1 MDTGKHAADDC
12 PTGVTRFQLA
22 LPTDLAQLAAAVETV
37 VCCCER
43 AGELSD
49 RARFRLRTVAAEAL
63 ANAMA
68 YGNNNEVH
76 RQVAVELQIECD
88 RLKFG
93 VTDEG
98 NGFDPRKIPEPTG
111 PDCHDALGGRGLY
124 LIRMLTEQ
132 VSFNERGNSIWMTLP
147 LR

>member
-1 MDTGKHAADDC
+1 MGTDARSDDGI
-12 PTGVTRFQLA
+12 PSGVSRYEFA
-22 LPTDLAQLAAAVETV
+22 LPTDLGQLAAAVEAV
-37 VCCCER
+37 VSCCER
-43 AGELSD
+43 AGKLSD
-49 RARFRLRTVAAEAL
+49 RARFRLQTVAAEAL

-68 YGNNNEVH
+68 YGNNNEMH
-76 RQVAVELQIECD
+76 RQVAVELEIEYD
-88 RLKFG
+88 ELRFG

-98 NGFDPRKIPEPTG
+98 CGFDPCRIPEPTG
-111 PDCHDALGGRGLY
+111 PDCHDALSGRGLY